1 MNTQSTPV
9 ITAMQVVPVAGY
21 DSMLLN
27 IGGTQ
32 CQFYPQHCDTDGQ
45 CGSYRAG

>member
-27 IGGTQ
+27 IGGHTM
-32 CQFYPQHCDTDGQ
+32 PVLPATL
-45 CGSYRAG
+45 